1 MRNNSGTGAKTR
13 TLARI
18 FIAVMAVCL
27 ALTAVPFLAPDS
39 LPVAKAANVQLTGTS
54 KEQINTALSG
64 YAAGTVVDLTLGS
77 DIDLTD
83 NSDTVSYEITGIE
96 IPKGITVNLYMNG
109 KRILFAAKN
118 GVWQLP
124 LLRAIHN
131 KGTLNIYSGSSP
143 SSPNRA
149 NATVDASAIT
159 LVNKRIKM
167 TAEVKYEYAYSRIEA
182 IYNEGTVFIGKNVT
196 VDIDNELVYV
206 ESNNPRCCSSATVT
220 ATGVQNISGASVTTD
235 NAVFTIKGYAG
246 GCNANTNLVGND
258 RISGSGLSFVYGI
271 NGGDVTVNGK
281 TTFNI
286 TSDGNGKENSGATDY
301 GRGFVTLVAY
311 GVASAGKIVI
321 NGGEFQYST
330 SITQQNDGLRNGKL
344 RVYEGGVAYQ
354 TGSTPEIRDGSV
366 QSATAAVRDSS
377 QKNLANLT
385 EIREAPVTRFST
397 LPMSGEKIFDDGY
410 HLNGCVVKDG
420 TQVVTWPG
428 GISAGQFK
436 DESGN
441 VYTSSMTDADGSHPT
456 ALVRGALD
464 GSYRVHIIYRYWTDN
479 NKSKLDTTVVGS
491 DGNAGYSFM
500 PLSDSTEIVKTKAE
514 FSGIESQTN
523 YTKSASAGIK
533 YASGGEAYNSYFWH
547 LKSISYA
554 TTTGWFSDVDFSSG
568 KTVMKDFDG
577 TTDKEV
583 GASASPIYI
592 YVDYVRKVPAKISM
606 SIKSG
611 TAVYTGKPILASV
624 LGASV
629 KNVMDSSDITADY
642 NLDKNNNSLI
652 DVGYSWTGT
661 TAAGQEIS
669 GSGSL
674 PTVVGTYTVTASFAD
689 NTVYGKD
696 EKLYK
701 NREAYS
707 YTFTLNSTPSEVSRG
722 TLPTS
727 IDLTYGQKLS
737 EVLKLS
743 DFAADGVNGEK
754 PSGTF
759 SFKYSSDATEFKT
772 VGSNTVTVVWTPA
785 DSRGNYKQ
793 TEFTVV
799 YNVKKAQLT
808 IRPLASTVVYGDSEF
823 KKSFSSFFDGL
834 TANDNNDDVKAQ
846 LEAVMSYTIL
856 RNGGW
861 YPYKAGETP
870 AGSYYVRATLTDTTV
885 AVLSNYEYGYA
896 FGETDNPEGILTV
909 EKRPVTVVAT
919 AVSRPY
925 DPNNG
930 KVVVKFEI
938 TEGKLLADDVS
949 VTNTEGDLDSKNAG
963 LRYVSGIYKTTV
975 QSLLT
980 GGKSDNYE
988 LDVLLYNTGDN
999 LTVEITKATPSVS
1012 VPSLGAVFY
1021 KRTQTLA
1028 DIDLTDYNNGGTWQ
1042 WTDKSVNPTVNA
1054 GSYSATFTPDDSA
1067 NYETVTVSIPLT
1079 VNPTPV
1085 VISYKNEVSYG
1096 DNIPNIT
1103 AYTYS
1108 APNDPSFNIDSVTTT
1123 GNINVST
1130 DYKVGSPASTT
1141 GYAVRISAPNF
1152 KDVSGNYT
1160 FTAQDGV
1167 ITVKPRTIVFTVS
1180 DAIITYGENFA
1191 TGSVKVTFDESR
1203 LVGDDTA
1210 SDITSNKV
1218 EPSFNVTSKFDYLT
1232 NYGVG
1237 EYELTANASFT
1248 TSPNYDI
1255 KIVNGKLTVKKADL
1269 VIKAKSFSLTY
1280 GSSIPDNLSQQY
1292 ELEGAKRGDTL
1303 ASAVTA
1309 GEVNFSTDYYK
1320 GAPVNAEG
1328 YNFYIDIS
1336 GATFRNYNVSVE
1348 RGTVVVVKA
1357 DPKITDY
1364 PKATLT
1370 YGDTLAD
1377 AVFEGGTVDVAG
1389 TYVYDRADIMP
1400 SWQEAAWTIY
1410 SASFVPEDTV
1420 NYNTVKNLYVS
1431 LTVNKKEISGSLAVN
1446 GNPML
1451 GSTLTVDVSGLDP
1464 ASVGTYTFVWTV
1476 DGEKVGTGE
1485 TLALNDETKFV
1496 GKTVTVTATATG
1508 YYTGSA
1514 SVTTTKV
1521 APTLT
1526 PVTEILTDGEF
1537 DKYFNSADLSLNA
1550 TKTVTYDGKT
1560 QNIAVNLRSDVTAKA
1575 KVGAITVKY
1584 NGSTT
1589 APSAAG
1595 TYSVTIDIATPD
1607 FGEIT
1612 TKDGKTYDGDTVVY
1626 SPISNFKI
1634 GTLVIEKAP
1643 YDVIVCVD
1651 NKVYDGYTT
1660 ATAKVVSESGAVTL
1674 TGGDKDDVKFGKA
1687 SFVFSD
1693 ANVATGKTVTYADAS
1708 LAGAAAANY
1717 ELKLT
1722 LQNNAKADITPR
1734 KLLVKADPISREYA
1748 DGNYDVSV
1756 SFEINTASIAATDS
1770 LASVGINEAAAS
1782 GRVNDFR
1789 AGTRNVT
1796 LQNVELTGS
1805 KKANYTLEI
1814 TNSDSLTVQILKAT
1828 PSYPIPEVADITYD
1842 AGRHLSAVS
1851 LGDSRWS
1858 WSQNVK
1864 NEVPAAGAHTY
1875 TAVFTPADT
1884 ANYATVTRDV
1894 SFTVNKAPVTV
1905 KAASFDVTYGDIEP
1919 TYYTIVTGLT
1929 GSDTVK
1935 NLSGFVLL
1943 NCAYQ
1948 TDSPVGTYTVTIDG
1962 RYESDNYTFDYT
1974 PGTVTVNPRTVYVT
1988 AEAVNREYEAGNVN
2002 VTVSFSALSNVRVG
2016 DEGNVYLKNA
2026 SLTGTVANDTAGT
2039 KTVTYTVP
2047 ELAGSAAQNYVLKLL
2062 NTNLTVE
2069 ILKAR
2074 LAGVVLPTSAT
2085 VFYGSKLST
2094 AKWTSAYEGTE
2105 LGTFSMKDPMST
2117 PKAVGTTS
2125 DVYKVIFTP
2134 FESANYATVEQ
2145 YITLTV
2151 ERAALN
2157 LEMSIAGVLTS
2168 GNKLYIVTNS
2178 IPEDAARYIVYNWY
2192 RVPSADADYK
2202 STGKVVAYNTSEYTL
2217 TEDDVG
2223 FYIVAVAQNSS
2234 DSPYYISA
2242 SCVSDSSVSQPKMS
2256 FWQKIMKWF
2265 YKLIASIT
2273 AVFGRVR

>member
-1 MRNNSGTGAKTR
+1 MKTR
-13 TLARI
+13 ALARV

-27 ALTAVPFLAPDS
+27 ALTAVPFLTPDS
-39 LPVAKAANVQLTGTS
+39 LPVAKAANEQLAGTS
-54 KEQINTALSG
+54 KDQINNALKS
-64 YAAGTVVDLTLGS
+64 YAAGTVVDLTLQN
-77 DIDLTD
+77 DIAVGGEMSGNQWT
-83 NSDTVSYEITGIE
+83 SVSEGIV
-96 IPKGITVNLYMNG
+96 IPSGITVNLYLNN
-109 KRILFAAKN
+109 KRICFIKDSD
-118 GVWQLP
+118 GFWKFRS
-124 LLRAIHN
+124 LRAVVN
-131 KGTLNIYSGSSP
+131 RGVLNIYSGGSSTSP
-143 SSPNRA
+143 SRTSA
-149 NATVDASAIT
+149 SEDASAIYV
-159 LVNKRIKM
+159 VNNRTGM
-167 TAEVKYEYAYSRIEA
+167 TAEEDHEEAYSYIET
-182 IYNEGTVFIGKNVT
+182 IRNEGTLTVNKNVT
-196 VDIDNELVYV
+196 LCAKSNLAYSDNKSKC
-206 ESNNPRCCSSATVT
+206 ESNVSVGIVNIQNTTDASVVVNGAVLKAAANATCWTSASDPGDGHSFAYNIYGGNVTVT
-220 ATGVQNISGASVTTD
+220 GGSKVSVE
-235 NAVFTIKGYAG
+235 A
-246 GCNANTNLVGND
+246 
-258 RISGSGLSFVYGI
+258 FVYGRSSSI
-271 NGGDVTVNGK
+271 TTSDHKTDTTAVAYNIATQKNIMVTGGDFDYSAYSDDPEKEACEKGSQRVYTGSIISTGVSK
-281 TTFNI
+281 I
-286 TSDGNGKENSGATDY
+286 YDGNFSYATDGRNIGIGSGRGSCTYCETTIGKITTLPYSPEQLYSATYGKGNGAT
-301 GRGFVTLVAY
+301 TCP
-311 GVASAGKIVI
+311 
-321 NGGEFQYST
+321 T
-330 SITQQNDGLRNGKL
+330 
-344 RVYEGGVAYQ
+344 
-354 TGSTPEIRDGSV
+354 
-366 QSATAAVRDSS
+366 
-377 QKNLANLT
+377 
-385 EIREAPVTRFST
+385 
-397 LPMSGEKIFDDGY
+397 
-410 HLNGCVVKDG
+410 
-420 TQVVTWPG
+420 
-428 GISAGQFK
+428 GISAGQYT

-441 VYTSSMTDADGSHPT
+441 VYNSNMSTDRGTRT
-456 ALVRGALD
+456 AAINRGAPS
-464 GSYRVHIIYRYWTDN
+464 GSYRVHVIYRYWADS
-479 NKSKLDTTVVGS
+479 NKRTLDTTVVGS
-491 DGNAGYSFM
+491 DGYAGYSFM
-500 PLSDSTEIVKTKAE
+500 PLNDGTEIVKNKVVL
-514 FSGIESQTN
+514 SGIASQTN

-533 YASGGEAYNSYFWH
+533 YASGGEAHNSYFWQF
-547 LKSISYA
+547 KNISCTPTA
-554 TTTGWFSDVDFSSG
+554 DWFSDVNFTKAGSVIKSFDSG
-568 KTVMKDFDG
+568 
-577 TTDKEV
+577 TDESA
-583 GASASPIYI
+583 GANTASPLYI
-592 YVDYVRKVPAKISM
+592 YVDYVRKTPAKISM
-606 SIKSG
+606 SIKTG

-629 KNVMDSSDITADY
+629 RNEMDYSDCTADY
-642 NLDKNNNSLI
+642 DLDKNDASLI
-652 DVGYSWTGT
+652 AVDYEWTGT
-661 TAAGQEIS
+661 TAAGKEIS

-674 PTVVGTYTVTASFAD
+674 PTVVGSYSVTAKFAD
-689 NTVYGKD
+689 NTAYDKD
-696 EKLYK
+696 EKLHK
-701 NREAYS
+701 NREAHS
-707 YTFTLNSTPSEVSRG
+707 YTFSLNITPSETTRG

-737 EVLKLS
+737 EELKLS

-759 SFKYSSDATEFKT
+759 SFKYSSDATEFKS

-785 DSRGNYKQ
+785 DSKGNYKQ

-799 YNVKKAQLT
+799 YNVSKAKLT

-870 AGSYYVRATLTDTTV
+870 TGTYYVRATLTDTTV

-949 VTNTEGDLDSKNAG
+949 VTNTEGDLADRNAG
-963 LRYVSGIYKTTV
+963 TQYVGGINSTTV
-975 QSLLT
+975 PALFT
-980 GGKSDNYE
+980 GGKSNNYE
-988 LDVLLYNTGDN
+988 LDVLLYNTGDY
-999 LTVEITKATPSVS
+999 LKVEITKATPSVS

-1028 DIDLTDYNNGGTWQ
+1028 DIDLTAYNNGGKWQ

-1130 DYKVGSPASTT
+1130 DYKVGSPASET

-1180 DAIITYGENFA
+1180 DAVITYGENFA
-1191 TGSVKVTFDESR
+1191 TDSVKVTFDESR

-1232 NYGVG
+1232 NYGVD
-1237 EYELTANASFT
+1237 EYELTAIASFT
-1248 TSPNYDI
+1248 TSPNYAI
-1255 KIVNGKLTVKKADL
+1255 EIVNGKLTVKKADL

-1280 GSSIPDNLSQQY
+1280 GSPIPDNLSQQY

-1320 GAPVNAEG
+1320 GAPVNTEG

-1336 GATFRNYNVSVE
+1336 GATFQNYNVSVE

-1464 ASVGTYTFVWTV
+1464 DSVGTYTFVWTV

-1485 TLALNDETKFV
+1485 TLVLDDETKFV

-1537 DKYFNSADLSLNA
+1537 DKYFNSADLSLGD

-1607 FGEIT
+1607 YDTIT

-1693 ANVATGKTVTYADAS
+1693 ANVGTGKTVTYADAS
-1708 LAGAAAANY
+1708 LTGAAAANY
-1717 ELKLT
+1717 ELNLT
-1722 LQNNAKADITPR
+1722 IQNDAKADITPR
-1734 KLLVKADPISREYA
+1734 KLLVRADPISREYA

-1782 GRVNDFR
+1782 GRVDDCR

-1884 ANYATVTRDV
+1884 SNYATVTCEV
-1894 SFTVNKAPVTV
+1894 SFTVNKAPIAV

-2002 VTVSFSALSNVRVG
+2002 VTVNFSALSNVRVG

-2039 KTVTYTVP
+2039 KSVTYTVP
-2047 ELAGSAAQNYVLKLL
+2047 ELAGSASQNYVLKLL

-2151 ERAALN
+2151 ERAVLN

-2217 TEDDVG
+2217 TEDDVDS
-2223 FYIVAVAQNSS
+2223 YIVAVAQNSS
-2234 DSPYYISA
+2234 DSPYSISA
-2242 SCVSDSSVSQPKMS
+2242 KCISDSSVSQPKMS

-2265 YKLIASIT
+2265 YKLIASIS
-2273 AVFGRVR
+2273 AVFGRVK